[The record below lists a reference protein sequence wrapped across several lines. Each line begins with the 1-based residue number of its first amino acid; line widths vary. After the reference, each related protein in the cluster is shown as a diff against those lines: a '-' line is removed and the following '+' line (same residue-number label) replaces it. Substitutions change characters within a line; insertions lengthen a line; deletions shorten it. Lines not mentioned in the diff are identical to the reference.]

1 MADFL
6 MKQHYDAH
14 GLPNVAHLDAKLAAP
29 TAASEMAPAAA
40 ATGARSKLSDVE
52 RREVAR
58 LKLRNALKGGH
69 ADIALQLL
77 DENPV
82 AAKSMSLEGRLPLHI
97 AMEHSGKANVGFI
110 CSLTEMN
117 PK

>member
-14 GLPNVAHLDAKLAAP
+14 GLPNVAHLHQLAAP

-97 AMEHSGKANVGFI
+97 AMEHSGKANVGVI
-110 CSLTEMN
+110 CALTEMN